1 MLMGLR
7 TILFKL
13 AFVVC
18 TLLWAILIMLMI
30 VLPFRVRHR
39 LATGWGDTV
48 VWLARI
54 ICGIRWEVHGMEHLP
69 KQASVMVLNH
79 QSTWET
85 VFTPLLLRDQV
96 WVLKKELIHIPFF
109 GWAMG
114 SLRPIAINRN
124 KRKAA
129 MAQVIDQ
136 GRQRLS
142 MGFWVVMYPEGTRSL
157 PHQPR
162 PFKTGAVKLAHELG
176 VQIVPIAHN
185 AGQFWPKRGWMHSG
199 TVQVVIGEPV
209 LAAGKPIEALNQDIE
224 QWVHSTAAKLERQED
239 RRRESDL

>member
-7 TILFKL
+7 TVLFKV
-13 AFVVC
+13 AFVLC
-18 TLLWAILIMLMI
+18 TLLWAILIMLML

-48 VWLARI
+48 VWLARL
-54 ICGIRWEVHGMEHLP
+54 ICGVRWEVHGIENLP
-69 KQASVMVLNH
+69 QQASVMVLNH

-96 WVLKKELIHIPFF
+96 WVLKKELIHLPFF

-129 MAQVIDQ
+129 MAQVIEQ
-136 GRQRLS
+136 GRQRIA

-157 PHQPR
+157 PHHPQ
-162 PFKTGAVKLAHELG
+162 PFKTGAVKLADELG
-176 VQIVPIAHN
+176 VHIVPIAHN
-185 AGQFWPKRGWMHSG
+185 AGQFWPKHGKMHSG
-199 TVQVVIGEPV
+199 TVQVVIGEAV
-209 LAAGKPIEALNQDIE
+209 LAGAQPVEALNEQIE
-224 QWVHSTAAKLERQED
+224 AWVHSTVATLEQREEQ
-239 RRRESDL
+239 RRKERS